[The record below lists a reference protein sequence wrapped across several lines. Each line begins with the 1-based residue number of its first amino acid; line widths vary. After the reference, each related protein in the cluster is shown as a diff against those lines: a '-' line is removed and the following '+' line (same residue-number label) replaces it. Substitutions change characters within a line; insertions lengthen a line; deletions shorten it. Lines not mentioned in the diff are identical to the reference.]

1 MSVTTF
7 TLSKPQDS
15 SEVSAGVQAFV
26 SEKLKNDL
34 YDLVLRKF
42 KESGIS
48 QSELAARLG
57 KDKALLSRQL
67 STPSNWTIDTIAK
80 MLFSIDG
87 SVLVLSTMDPDSPNA
102 ANYTQ
107 PSWLQGRIP
116 PFITLNEGKNTII
129 ATLRTTSET
138 KSVTEIQ
145 LKPSKTEVQQN
156 TLKIK
161 EMATG

>member
-7 TLSKPQDS
+7 TLSKPSQEN
-15 SEVSAGVQAFV
+15 SEIPAGVQAFV

-34 YDLVLRKF
+34 YDLVLHKF

-48 QSELAARLG
+48 QSDLAARLG

-80 MLFSIDG
+80 MLFAIDG
-87 SVLVLSTMDPDSPNA
+87 SVLVLSTMDPDTPSA

-107 PSWLQGRIP
+107 PAWLQGRMP
-116 PFITLNEGKNTII
+116 RFVTLTEGKSTII
-129 ATLRTTSET
+129 ATLKPTPTDSAAGI
-138 KSVTEIQ
+138 S
-145 LKPSKTEVQQN
+145 LKPSNPEVQQS
-156 TLKIK
+156 TPKIK
-161 EMATG
+161 EMAAG

>member
-7 TLSKPQDS
+7 TLSKPQDNS
-15 SEVSAGVQAFV
+15 RIPSGVQAFV

-42 KESGIS
+42 KDSGIT
-48 QSELAARLG
+48 QSELAERLG
-57 KDKALLSRQL
+57 RDKALLSRQL
-67 STPSNWTIDTIAK
+67 STASNWTIDTIAK
-80 MLFSIDG
+80 MLFAIDG
-87 SVLVLSTMDPDSPNA
+87 SVLVLSTMDPDAPNS

-116 PFITLNEGKNTII
+116 PFVTLTEGKSTII
-129 ATLRTTSET
+129 ATLKPAAT
-138 KSVTEIQ
+138 KSAPVIS
-145 LKPSKTEVQQN
+145 LKPSKSEVQQSIP
-156 TLKIK
+156 KIK

>member
-7 TLSKPQDS
+7 TLSKPKDN
-15 SEVSAGVQAFV
+15 SEIPAGVQAFV

-67 STPSNWTIDTIAK
+67 STPSNWTIDTTAK
-80 MLFSIDG
+80 MLFAIDG
-87 SVLVLSTMDPDSPNA
+87 SVLVLSTMDPDAPNA

-116 PFITLNEGKNTII
+116 QFVTPTQGSTII
-129 ATLRTTSET
+129 ATLKPT
-138 KSVTEIQ
+138 VTNSTAGIS
-145 LKPSKTEVQQN
+145 LKPSEPEVQQSFP
-156 TLKIK
+156 KIK